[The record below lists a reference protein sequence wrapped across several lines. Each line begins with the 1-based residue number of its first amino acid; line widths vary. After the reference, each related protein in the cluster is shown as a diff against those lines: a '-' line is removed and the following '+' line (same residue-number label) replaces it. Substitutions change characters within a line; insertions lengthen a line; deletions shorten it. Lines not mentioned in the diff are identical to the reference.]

1 MKFFNAPSSFGT
13 SVDYNK
19 NALDIFRLIATG
31 QVFLGHVITHFKM
44 NSAPISAIYFLRGVP
59 ILFALCG
66 FLAAKSLEKYST
78 KKWLINRATRILPAF
93 WVCIIINFIIISFIY
108 PQKPSGPEAIIYFAT
123 QFLGL
128 NFYTGDWLRDY
139 GVGVPNGVLWTI
151 SAQIQFFLLAPLFKK
166 LFKKISLK
174 RGFLFIGILSLLPL
188 LCNRIFPF
196 LPSTVAKLITVTA
209 LPYLYFLAGGMFLW
223 YHREKL
229 FPFLKNNKWQFS
241 FLYCLW
247 KILGFFGLTTLFDGI
262 HYNVISTLLL
272 LCVVFGFSFSYS
284 WRMPRDYTY
293 GFYLYHMVV
302 INILIEFS
310 FNSLLSPWQCA
321 LLLFMIFAFSSLL
334 AILSHHLIEINLTT
348 IIKNLFKE
356 KNHG

>member
-1 MKFFNAPSSFGT
+1 MRFFNAPASVGP

-19 NALDIFRLIATG
+19 NALDVFRLIATV
-31 QVFLGHVITHFKM
+31 QVFLGHVITHFEM
-44 NSAPISAIYFLRGVP
+44 NSAPVSAVYFLRGVP

-78 KKWLINRATRILPAF
+78 GKWLINRAIRILPAF
-93 WVCIIINFIIISFIY
+93 WICIILNTTVILLIY
-108 PQKPSGPEAIIYFAT
+108 PQKPTIVESLIYFAT

-128 NFYTGDWLRDY
+128 NFYTGDWLRGY

-151 SAQIQFFLLAPLFKK
+151 STQIQFFLLAPLFKK
-166 LFKKISLK
+166 VFKKISFKKGLA
-174 RGFLFIGILSLLPL
+174 FIGTLSLFPL
-188 LCNRIFPF
+188 LCNLISSF
-196 LPSTVAKLITVTA
+196 LPSTIAKLITVTA

-229 FPFLKNNKWQFS
+229 LPFLKNNKWQFS

-247 KILGFFGLTTLFDGI
+247 TILGFFGLTSFFEGI

-272 LCVVFGFSFSYS
+272 VCVVFGFSFSGS
-284 WRMPRDYTY
+284 WRMPHDYTY
-293 GFYLYHMVV
+293 GFYLYHMVI
-302 INILIEFS
+302 INIFIEFS

-321 LLLFMIFAFSSLL
+321 LLLFMIFTLSSLL
-334 AILSHHLIEINLTT
+334 AILSHHLIEVNLTT
-348 IIKNLFKE
+348 IIKKLFKE